1 MTKEKKEELSK
12 EELEKEVKEL
22 LDNPIEYKLDESL
35 ETEYLRSKIKV
46 LKYALDQKDEEF
58 TQSWDSREAS
68 FQKQIDANLHE
79 HQSIMAAVD
88 ELQKLAEENAKL
100 RTAIGKMNELFAEA
114 DFEIQKRNLVLEDL
128 GYDIAKL
135 DVKLED
141 NVDLYIEEHEEQET
155 SNFIN
160 EKQFVE
166 EMEDIF
172 TEADNLSE
180 ILTQVKCLMELR
192 RIPEEEVDA

>member
-1 MTKEKKEELSK
+1 
-12 EELEKEVKEL
+12 
-22 LDNPIEYKLDESL
+22 
-35 ETEYLRSKIKV
+35 
-46 LKYALDQKDEEF
+46 
-58 TQSWDSREAS
+58 
-68 FQKQIDANLHE
+68 
-79 HQSIMAAVD
+79 MAAVD